1 MAIRQDASTGKMVD
15 DGKPVEQAAATDS
28 DKLSIKVYSPFR
40 TYYDDMAKSLTAVSK
55 TGPFDIL
62 PQHHKFISLLEPC
75 DVQITTLNGDTRT
88 IKIAGGIIHVRE
100 NRATIML
107 DV

>member
-1 MAIRQDASTGKMVD
+1 MAIRQDASTGKIVD
-15 DGKPVEQAAATDS
+15 DGQTPIESTDPN
-28 DKLSIKVYSPFR
+28 LLNVKVYSPFR
-40 TYYDDMAKSLTAVSK
+40 TYYDDTAKSLSAISK

-62 PQHHKFISLLEPC
+62 PQHHNFISLLEPC
-75 DVQITTLNGDTRT
+75 DVEIKTEAGDSRK
-88 IKIAGGIIHVRE
+88 IKIAAGILHVRQ

>member
-1 MAIRQDASTGKMVD
+1 MIDDGQPTALNTVDTGKLHV
-15 DGKPVEQAAATDS
+15 
-28 DKLSIKVYSPFR
+28 KVYSPFR
-40 TYYDDMAKSLTAVSK
+40 TYYDDTAGSLSAVSQ

-62 PQHHKFISLLEPC
+62 PQHHNFICLLEPC
-75 DVQITTLNGDTRT
+75 DVQVVTASGDKRT
-88 IKIAGGIIHVRE
+88 IKIAGGILHVRS

>member
-1 MAIRQDASTGKMVD
+1 MAIRQDASTGKITD
-15 DGKPVEQAAATDS
+15 DGNPIVLDADPNS
-28 DKLSIKVYSPFR
+28 LNVKVYSPFR
-40 TYYDDMAKSLTAVSK
+40 TYYDDTAQSLSAVSK

-62 PQHHKFISLLEPC
+62 PQHHNFISLLEAC
-75 DVQITTLNGDTRT
+75 EVEIVTVAGDKRK
-88 IKIAGGIIHVRE
+88 IKIAGGILHVRS